1 MGVGRNQRMK
11 KLRTIRNK
19 VVKATATA
27 VILAT
32 LSAPAA
38 YAGAAEDR
46 GVIPAVID
54 KTTSS
59 VVAIIGKPTDS
70 KKVWQS
76 SRYNL
81 AHGTG
86 VVVRSNGYILTNAHV
101 VKDMHNIT
109 VVTSDGKS
117 YTGKTTHYDE
127 ESDLALV
134 KIEATGLS
142 AATFASPTD
151 IKVGEPVMAIGT
163 PLSFTLRNSVTYGIV
178 SGMER
183 SVQSKY
189 QLIQTDAAINP
200 GNSGG
205 ALVNLK
211 GEVIGINTL
220 KYVEYGVDSLGFAI
234 PIDTVQHVLDH
245 FFKYGKVKR
254 PYLGVELGESWEAVV
269 GIPSG
274 NGLEVTYVEP
284 DSPAAKAGVKQ
295 GDVLMAIEEAKT
307 RTLVEYNEAL
317 KKFLPEQK
325 VKLKLQNAA
334 GQKVAELTLGEDESS
349 ATSPEQEADG
359 SYIDADQG
367 KTHIGDSHYGWS
379 MKYPAGLIK
388 VDQSSD
394 GESVS
399 FADSKGEFAI
409 NINIQEKQSVDLSP
423 LGLLRKL
430 SDNQYGNTVLEK
442 QYVEQEPDNYAK
454 LIGKREFGDQFYQV
468 RAYQKA
474 DKIFYITLAVKSG
487 ELYNN
492 SFKRNS
498 YNDLL
503 DSFVL
508 SYDADNGG
516 LKDISVYQT
525 QDTVTTPY
533 GLMFDVPAEWSG
545 SEWGGGLTY
554 RSEDEEK
561 SLSVQVTS
569 AASGDTLKAWANRE
583 ESRFTDRYV
592 ADYRKVKGAEE
603 TEIADVAAIE
613 NRYSYTMGDK
623 WEHMHVI
630 YLIKDKYKYELIT
643 TYPEDANQEEM
654 NEVIADL
661 KKSIHFPKEATNP
674 SLGFI
679 QDEDDLLDLNRT
691 STYTN
696 EKYRY
701 SVKAPEDWTGGYDD
715 ESGSDRKTFHF
726 EGGSFTITADDSSD
740 LQDEVNSL
748 EQDYKKSA
756 ETDANYKYTVT
767 DEKLF
772 DTDVKKYATQYKSR
786 NVPYTQ
792 NEYVFEKHGIVY
804 TVRLRLNDAVKTD
817 EQWKRL
823 NNAFFTMHFKDK

>member
-1 MGVGRNQRMK
+1 MEK
-11 KLRTIRNK
+11 IKTIHNK

-27 VILAT
+27 LILAT
-32 LSAPAA
+32 LSAPVA

-46 GVIPAVID
+46 NVIPAVID

-59 VVAIIGKPTDS
+59 VVAIIGKPSDS
-70 KKVWQS
+70 KKVWES

-86 VVVRSNGYILTNAHV
+86 VIVRSNGYILTNAHV
-101 VKDMHNIT
+101 VKNMHNIT

-117 YTGKTTHYDE
+117 YLGKTTHYDE

-134 KIEATGLS
+134 KIDATGLT

-205 ALVNLK
+205 ALVNLE

-234 PIDTVQHVLDH
+234 PVDTVQHVLDH

-295 GDVLMAIEEAKT
+295 GDVLLAIEGAKT
-307 RTLVEYNEAL
+307 GTLVEYNEAL

-325 VKLKLQNAA
+325 VKLTLQTSA
-334 GQKVAELTLGEDESS
+334 GQKVVEITLGEDESS
-349 ATSPEQEADG
+349 ATSLAQDADG

-388 VDQSSD
+388 IDQSSD
-394 GESVS
+394 GENVS

-409 NINIQEKQSVDLSP
+409 NISIQEKQSRDLSP

-430 SDNQYGNTVLEK
+430 GDNQYSNTVLEK
-442 QYVEQEPDNYAK
+442 QYVKQEPYSYAK
-454 LIGKREFGDQFYQV
+454 LIGKREFGDQFYQI
-468 RAYQKA
+468 RAYQKE
-474 DKIFYITLAVKSG
+474 DKIFYITLAVKSE

-508 SYDADNGG
+508 TYDANNAG

-525 QDTVTTPY
+525 KDTVTTPY

-545 SEWGGGLTY
+545 NEWGGGLTY
-554 RSEDEEK
+554 RSKDGEQ
-561 SLSVQVTS
+561 SLSVEVTS
-569 AASGDTLKAWANRE
+569 AASGDTLKAWAKRE
-583 ESRFTDRYV
+583 ESRFMDRYV
-592 ADYRKVKGAEE
+592 ADYRKVQGAAE

-643 TYPEDANQEEM
+643 TYSEDADEAEINQ
-654 NEVIADL
+654 VIADL
-661 KKSIHFPKEATNP
+661 KKSIHFPKDETSP

-679 QDEDDLLDLNRT
+679 QDEDDLLDKNRT
-691 STYTN
+691 TTYTN
-696 EKYRY
+696 EKFRY
-701 SVKAPEDWTGGYDD
+701 SLKAPEDWSAGYDD
-715 ESGSDRKTFHF
+715 GSDSYMKTFNF
-726 EGGSFTITADDSSD
+726 EGGSLRITADDSSS

-748 EQDYKKSA
+748 EQEYKKNS

-792 NEYVFEKHGIVY
+792 NEYVFQKNGIVY
-804 TVRLRLNDAVKTD
+804 TVRLRINDAVKTD

-823 NNAFFTMHFKDK
+823 NDAFYSMKFTDK